1 MSLRNFKSIEER
13 RIFLEKKRRNKFPSL
28 SIYPPQLQIAQ
39 NGNCENMIGAIHI
52 PLGVAGPLRIN
63 GEYAK
68 GEYYIPLAT
77 TEGALVASVNRGC
90 KAITA
95 AGGVSVYCEVVG
107 VSRASIFQTNSL
119 GESMQ
124 LKRWIEQHM
133 PDLNNIAAKTSS
145 HIKLLN
151 VFIQITGRQVYVRFS
166 YNTSDAMGMNM
177 VTIATASLAQFI
189 KEKTH
194 ASLIT
199 LAGNFD
205 VDKKAAWLNFILGRG
220 RKVWAE
226 TVLSAEVVDRILKTT
241 PEIIHE
247 VVIQKCLKG
256 SALSGSLGFNAH
268 FANVIA
274 AMFLATGQDAAH
286 IVEGSLGVTSTE
298 LTDGKLAIAIM
309 LPDVLIGVVGGGTC
323 LPAQQEALQLLGVS
337 ESTHGENAS
346 QLAEIVAGTVL
357 AGEISLLASLAA
369 GTLATT
375 HQRFRRKKNV

>member
-1 MSLRNFKSIEER
+1 MSLRDFKSIEER
-13 RIFLEKKRRNKFPSL
+13 RIFLEKERGNKLPSL
-28 SIYPPQLQIAQ
+28 SVYPPQLQIAQ
-39 NGNCENMIGAIHI
+39 KGNCENMIGAIHI

-63 GEYAK
+63 GEHAK
-68 GEYYIPLAT
+68 GEYHIPLAT

-90 KAITA
+90 KAIGQ

-107 VSRASIFQTNSL
+107 VTRGSIFQTKSL
-119 GESMQ
+119 GESMR
-124 LKRWIEQHM
+124 LKRWIEQHI
-133 PDLNNIAAKTSS
+133 PDLNDIAIKTSS
-145 HIKLLN
+145 HIKLLKI
-151 VFIQITGRQVYVRFS
+151 FIQITGRQVYVRFS

-177 VTIATASLAQFI
+177 VTIATASLSQFI
-189 KEKTH
+189 EGKTH
-194 ASLIT
+194 TSLIT

-205 VDKKAAWLNFILGRG
+205 IDKKAAWLNFILGRG

-226 TVLSAEVVDRILKTT
+226 TVFSADIVDRVLKTT
-241 PEIIHE
+241 PEKIHE

-286 IVEGSLGVTSTE
+286 IVEGSLGITSTE
-298 LTDGKLAIAIM
+298 LIGRKLAVSIM
-309 LPDVLIGVVGGGTC
+309 LPDLLVGVVGGGTC
-323 LPAQQEALQLLGVS
+323 LPAQQEVLQLLGVS
-337 ESTHGENAS
+337 QSTQGESAS
-346 QLAEIVAGTVL
+346 KLAEIVAGAVL
-357 AGEISLLASLAA
+357 AGEISLLASLAQ